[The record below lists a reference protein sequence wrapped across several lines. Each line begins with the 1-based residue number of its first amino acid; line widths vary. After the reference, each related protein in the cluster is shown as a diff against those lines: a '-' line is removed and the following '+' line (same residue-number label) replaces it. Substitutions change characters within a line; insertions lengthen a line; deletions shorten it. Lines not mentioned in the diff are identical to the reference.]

1 MTREL
6 KLALIVG
13 FLLVLLV
20 SVLIADHLSSAR
32 KAELS
37 STVSANPA
45 IAPVIAPAP
54 TPQEPVVTIEQGKS
68 GGIKFAADTGSTGT
82 STAPVM
88 TPGGQ
93 VVATDVMTDVGTR
106 VGEVVPPPM
115 VNTALVN
122 GPITIS
128 QGPTPDQVVGRD
140 TLGGN
145 QQSSP
150 DNASIKTQIEKAQ
163 GVEVKPFAGGETVRV
178 AGNGVT
184 VLPEP
189 ANTPP
194 AKPETKTS
202 DDQWYTIAQGD
213 SAFKIAKKFYGKGE
227 YWKQLQA
234 YNGDRIGKDGTL
246 RVGVRVKIPDAGKLG
261 IKDAPAMTAPKQADK
276 ATKPAAKPETQQTDK
291 TAKPA
296 TTAGRTYTVKKGDT
310 LGQISQR
317 ELGTSKRVDEIV
329 KLNKLK
335 NAGSIREG
343 MKLTL
348 PAK

>member
-54 TPQEPVVTIEQGKS
+54 TPLEPVVTIEQGQN
-68 GGIKFAADTGSTGT
+68 GGIKFAADTTTGPIT
-82 STAPVM
+82 

-93 VVATDVMTDVGTR
+93 PVTGDAMTVVADR
-106 VGEVVPPPM
+106 AGEIVPPPM
-115 VNTALVN
+115 LDTIKVS
-122 GPITIS
+122 GPVTIS
-128 QGPTPDQVVGRD
+128 QGPTPDQIVGQD
-140 TLGGN
+140 TLRGN

-150 DNASIKTQIEKAQ
+150 DNTSIKTQIDNAQ
-163 GVEVKPFAGGETVRV
+163 GVEVKPFGGGETVRV

-184 VLPEP
+184 VLPAP
-189 ANTPP
+189 TNTPP
-194 AKPETKTS
+194 PKLETKAS

-234 YNGDRIGKDGTL
+234 YNGDRIGKDGNL
-246 RVGVRVKIPDAGKLG
+246 RVGVRVKIPDASKLG
-261 IKDAPAMTAPKQADK
+261 IKDAPATKQADK
-276 ATKPAAKPETQQTDK
+276 STKPTTKTETQQADK
-291 TAKPA
+291 TSKPA
-296 TTAGRTYTVKKGDT
+296 TTAARTYTVKKGDT

-317 ELGTSKRVDEIV
+317 ELGTSKRVEEIV

-335 NAGSIREG
+335 SASSIREG

>member
-54 TPQEPVVTIEQGKS
+54 TPQEPVVTIEQGQN
-68 GGIKFAADTGSTGT
+68 GGIKFAADTN
-82 STAPVM
+82 TAPIT

-93 VVATDVMTDVGTR
+93 IVADGAMTDIATR
-106 VGEVVPPPM
+106 AGEIVPPPM
-115 VNTALVN
+115 VDTIKVS
-122 GPITIS
+122 GPVTIS
-128 QGPTPDQVVGRD
+128 QGPTPDQIVGQD

-150 DNASIKTQIEKAQ
+150 DNTSIKTQIDNAQ
-163 GVEVKPFAGGETVRV
+163 GVEVKPFSGGNSVKL
-178 AGNGVT
+178 AGNGIT

-189 ANTPP
+189 T
-194 AKPETKTS
+194 KPETKAS

-234 YNGDRIGKDGTL
+234 YNGDRIGKDGNL
-246 RVGVRVKIPDAGKLG
+246 RVGVRVKIPDASKLG
-261 IKDAPAMTAPKQADK
+261 IKDAPATKQADK
-276 ATKPAAKPETQQTDK
+276 STISAPAKTTTKQADKDADK
-291 TAKPA
+291 TSKPA
-296 TTAGRTYTVKKGDT
+296 TTAARTYTVKKGDT

-317 ELGTSKRVDEIV
+317 ELGTSKRVEEIV

-335 NAGSIREG
+335 SASSIREG

>member
-54 TPQEPVVTIEQGKS
+54 TPQEPVVTIEQGRS
-68 GGIKFAADTGSTGT
+68 GGIKFASDTS
-82 STAPVM
+82 PVL

-93 VVATDVMTDVGTR
+93 VVADGAMTVVGDR
-106 VGEVVPPPM
+106 VGEIVPPPM
-115 VNTALVN
+115 VDTVKVSS
-122 GPITIS
+122 PITIS
-128 QGPTPDQVVGRD
+128 QGPTPDQVVGQD

-150 DNASIKTQIEKAQ
+150 DNTSVKNQIENAQ
-163 GVEVKPFAGGETVRV
+163 GIEVKPFDGGQPIRV
-178 AGNGVT
+178 ANAGSPM
-184 VLPEP
+184 LPEP
-189 ANTPP
+189 TTKP
-194 AKPETKTS
+194 AKPEAKPAS
-202 DDQWYTIAQGD
+202 DDQWYTIAPGD
-213 SAFKIAKKFYGKGE
+213 SAFKIARKFYGKGE

-234 YNGDRIGKDGTL
+234 YNGDRIGKDGAV
-246 RVGVRVKIPDAGKLG
+246 RVGVRVRIPDAAKLG
-261 IKDAPAMTAPKQADK
+261 IKDAPAPKLADK
-276 ATKPAAKPETQQTDK
+276 TAKPETQPASK
-291 TAKPA
+291 SSKPA
-296 TTAGRTYTVKKGDT
+296 APAAAAGRTYTVKKGDT
-310 LGQISQR
+310 LGQIAQR
-317 ELGTSKRVDEIV
+317 ELGTTKRVEEIV

>member
-37 STVSANPA
+37 STVSTNPA

-54 TPQEPVVTIEQGKS
+54 TPQEPVVTIEQGRS
-68 GGIKFAADTGSTGT
+68 GGIKFASD
-82 STAPVM
+82 TAPVM

-93 VVATDVMTDVGTR
+93 VVADGAMTVVGDR

-115 VNTALVN
+115 VDTVKVSS
-122 GPITIS
+122 PITIS
-128 QGPTPDQVVGRD
+128 QGPTPDQVVGQD

-150 DNASIKTQIEKAQ
+150 DNTSVKTQIENAQ
-163 GVEVKPFAGGETVRV
+163 GIEVKPFDGGQPIRV
-178 AGNGVT
+178 ANAGSPI
-184 VLPEP
+184 LPDP
-189 ANTPP
+189 TSKP
-194 AKPETKTS
+194 AKPETKPAS
-202 DDQWYTIAQGD
+202 DDQWYTIVQGD

-234 YNGDRIGKDGTL
+234 YNGDRIGKDGAV
-246 RVGVRVKIPDAGKLG
+246 RVGVRVKIPDAAKLG
-261 IKDAPAMTAPKQADK
+261 IKDAPAPKVADKNAKPTTKTETQQADK
-276 ATKPAAKPETQQTDK
+276 TS
-291 TAKPA
+291 KPA

-310 LGQISQR
+310 LGQIAQR
-317 ELGTSKRVDEIV
+317 ELGTTKRVEEIV

-335 NAGSIREG
+335 NASSIREG

>member
-37 STVSANPA
+37 STVSTNPA

-54 TPQEPVVTIEQGKS
+54 TPQEPVVTIEQGQN
-68 GGIKFAADTGSTGT
+68 GGIKFAGDTA
-82 STAPVM
+82 APIT

-93 VVATDVMTDVGTR
+93 IVAENAVTDIATR
-106 VGEVVPPPM
+106 TGEVIAPPM
-115 VNTALVN
+115 VDTVKVS
-122 GPITIS
+122 GPVTIS
-128 QGPTPDQVVGRD
+128 QGPTPDQVIGQD

-145 QQSSP
+145 QQASP
-150 DNASIKTQIEKAQ
+150 DNTSIKTQIDNAQ
-163 GVEVKPFAGGETVRV
+163 GVEVKPFSGGNSVKL
-178 AGNGVT
+178 AGNGIT

-189 ANTPP
+189 TTPT
-194 AKPETKTS
+194 KPETKAS

-246 RVGVRVKIPDAGKLG
+246 RVGVRVKIPDASKLG
-261 IKDAPAMTAPKQADK
+261 IKDAPATKQADK
-276 ATKPAAKPETQQTDK
+276 STKPTTKTETQQADK
-291 TAKPA
+291 TSKPA

-317 ELGTSKRVDEIV
+317 ELGTSKRVEEIV

-335 NAGSIREG
+335 SASSIREG